1 MRAFLLRRLLMT
13 ALLLLLVALT
23 VFLLGHLTG
32 DPVRLMVPED
42 ATAQEIAAF
51 RRELGLDRPL
61 AVQFADFLAHAVRG
75 DLGRSLRYRQPSLT
89 LVLER
94 MPATIELGTA
104 AMLIALAVA
113 VPAGLLAAPRPGSL
127 LDALLSTAAAVG
139 QALPPFWIGIM
150 LIILFAVHLGWLP
163 AAGRGDP
170 GSLVLPAVTLGLWP
184 MARMARMLRSSLVD
198 ALQEDFVRSARAKG
212 LSERAVLLRHVLRNA
227 SIPAVTMA
235 GLTYGSVLGGTV
247 ITESVFAWPGV
258 GRLALEA
265 VYNRDF
271 PLVQATV
278 LVVAWIFVVI
288 NLGLDFVYAWLDPR
302 IRLR

>member
-13 ALLLLLVALT
+13 ALLLFLVALT

-227 SIPAVTMA
+227 SIPTVTMA

-288 NLGLDFVYAWLDPR
+288 NLALDFVYAWLDPR

>member
-13 ALLLLLVALT
+13 ALLLFLVALT

-127 LDALLSTAAAVG
+127 VDALLSTAAAVG

-227 SIPAVTMA
+227 SIPTVTMA

-288 NLGLDFVYAWLDPR
+288 NLALDFVYAWLDPR

>member
-1 MRAFLLRRLLMT
+1 MKTFILRRLVMT
-13 ALLLLLVALT
+13 VVLLFMVALT
-23 VFLLGHLTG
+23 VFLLGHLSG

-42 ATAQEIAAF
+42 ATERDIANL
-51 RRELGLDRPL
+51 RRELGFDRPL
-61 AVQFADFLAHAVRG
+61 AVQFVDFIARVARG
-75 DLGRSLRYRQPSLT
+75 DLGTSLRYRKPALG

-94 MPATIELGTA
+94 MSATVELSTA
-104 AMLIALAVA
+104 AMVIALLVA
-113 VPAGLLAAPRPGSL
+113 IPSGIISALRPGSL
-127 LDALLSTAAAVG
+127 ADTITSHISIIG

-150 LIILFAVHLGWLP
+150 LIILFAVQLHWLP

-170 GSLVLPAVTLGLWP
+170 GSLVLPAITLGLWP
-184 MARMARMLRSSLVD
+184 MARLARVLRSSLLDV
-198 ALQEDFVRSARAKG
+198 LHEDYVRTAKAKG
-212 LSERAVLLRHVLRNA
+212 LAERDVLLGHVLRNSA
-227 SIPAVTMA
+227 IPVVTVA
-235 GLTYGSVLGGTV
+235 GLTYGTILGGTV

-278 LVVAWIFVVI
+278 FVAAFVFVGI
-288 NLGLDFVYAWLDPR
+288 NFALDLMYGWLDPR

>member
-13 ALLLLLVALT
+13 ALLLFLVALT

-227 SIPAVTMA
+227 SIPTVTMA

-271 PLVQATV
+271 HLVQATV

-288 NLGLDFVYAWLDPR
+288 NLALDFVYAWLDPR

>member
-13 ALLLLLVALT
+13 ALLLFLVALT

-32 DPVRLMVPED
+32 DPVRLMVSED

-127 LDALLSTAAAVG
+127 VDALLSTAAAVG

-227 SIPAVTMA
+227 SIPTVTMA

-288 NLGLDFVYAWLDPR
+288 NLALDFVYAWLDPR

>member
-13 ALLLLLVALT
+13 ALLLFLVALT

-127 LDALLSTAAAVG
+127 LDALLSTAARSDR
-139 QALPPFWIGIM
+139 LCR
-150 LIILFAVHLGWLP
+150 HSES
-163 AAGRGDP
+163 
-170 GSLVLPAVTLGLWP
+170 GSC
-184 MARMARMLRSSLVD
+184 
-198 ALQEDFVRSARAKG
+198 
-212 LSERAVLLRHVLRNA
+212 
-227 SIPAVTMA
+227 
-235 GLTYGSVLGGTV
+235 
-247 ITESVFAWPGV
+247 
-258 GRLALEA
+258 
-265 VYNRDF
+265 
-271 PLVQATV
+271 
-278 LVVAWIFVVI
+278 
-288 NLGLDFVYAWLDPR
+288 
-302 IRLR
+302 